1 MECYL
6 ATQRKELLLILGKA
20 GPSQNN
26 YAESGEKKS
35 CKKELPAIWPYLH
48 KHSRKW
54 KLTSND
60 REQISGG
67 IKKGHKNTWRL
78 WVYYRS
84 WWWFHGCMC
93 TSPLYA
99 SNMCYLL
106 DANYA
111 SIKVI
116 FKGLTWEKWRQN
128 KDFFDKQKLRIH
140 KQQIYTAR
148 NVKGSSS
155 DWRVL
160 IVDWCSDQ
168 QEEMKTLT
176 AD

>member
-1 MECYL
+1 MEYYL
-6 ATQRKELLLILGKA
+6 ATQRKGLLPILGKA

-26 YAESGEKKS
+26 YAELGKKKHAKKS
-35 CKKELPAIWPYLH
+35 YLPYDQ
-48 KHSRKW
+48 KW

-78 WVYYRS
+78 RVYYRS

-106 DANYA
+106 YVNYA

-140 KQQIYTAR
+140 NQQIYTTR

-160 IVDWCSDQ
+160 MVGWYSDQ

-176 AD
+176 AN